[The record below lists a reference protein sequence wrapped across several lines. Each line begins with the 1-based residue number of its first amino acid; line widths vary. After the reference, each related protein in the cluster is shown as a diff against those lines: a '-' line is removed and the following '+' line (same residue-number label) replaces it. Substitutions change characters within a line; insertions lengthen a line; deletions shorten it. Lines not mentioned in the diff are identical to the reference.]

1 MRKKLYMPNMKTEQG
16 MLTSKAN
23 ISPNNP
29 IKDGTAVQLSHINSY
44 AQNVT
49 WIYKYLVNYNDFFG
63 FGCHSFLISVS
74 DLIQA
79 SGMDS
84 L

>member
-23 ISPNNP
+23 ISRNNA

-49 WIYKYLVNYNDFFG
+49 WIYKYLVNYNDFFV
-63 FGCHSFLISVS
+63 LV
-74 DLIQA
+74 A
-79 SGMDS
+79 VVV
-84 L
+84 